1 MFASL
6 VLAVALNAPPCWT
19 IFDSALQTSAVGL
32 HPEYVTYDENIVITQ
47 NDRRYIES
55 TAFVDYRDDGLARVR
70 DERFSFVPQLTR
82 HTEPGPPELGPYGP
96 GRQDWIP
103 RDEPYPTIASVR
115 TEGDMKCTLAGRE
128 MYKGHDSYHLVF
140 SGVPNTRPSLKALWV
155 DAKTSV
161 VWKLITSGYVE
172 VYDDD
177 GVSPALTNFEVELG
191 YAGPYLVVNHV
202 VWDLRHKEYSQ
213 SSHYFGE
220 YTMSNFSFP
229 SSLPATYFAP
239 ATDLK

>member
-6 VLAVALNAPPCWT
+6 VLAAVLGAPPCWT

-32 HPEYVTYDENIVITQ
+32 HPAYVTYDENISITE
-47 NDRRYIES
+47 NDRRFIQS

-70 DERFSFVPQLTR
+70 DERWNFAPHLTR

-103 RDEPYPTIASVR
+103 HEEPFPTIASVR
-115 TEGDMKCTLAGRE
+115 SEGDMKCNLAGRE
-128 MYKGHDSYHLVF
+128 IYKGHDSYHLTF
-140 SGVPNTRPSLKALWV
+140 SGVKLNRPTLKALWIDV
-155 DAKTSV
+155 KTSV

-172 VYDDD
+172 VYDDN
-177 GVSPALTNFEVELG
+177 GITPELTDFQVELG

-202 VWDLRHKEYSQ
+202 VWELRHKEYSQ

-220 YTMSNFSFP
+220 YTMSNFAFP
-229 SSLPATYFAP
+229 QTLPTTYFATT
-239 ATDLK
+239 TDVK